1 MNDNKEIT
9 FDDDSLPLK
18 TIDFEKVID
27 INVEKHDEVTL
38 GEELYNYSI
47 GSVETLYVP
56 KLTYKL
62 LDKNILIITLAEDKK
77 SISILKGKNC

>member
-27 INVEKHDEVTL
+27 INVEKHDEVIL

-47 GSVETLYVP
+47 GSVETLYVS

-62 LDKNILIITLAEDKK
+62 LDKNSLVITLGEDKK
-77 SISILKGKNC
+77 SISVLKGKNC

>member
-1 MNDNKEIT
+1 MTIKRT
-9 FDDDSLPLK
+9 FDSLPLK

-38 GEELYNYSI
+38 GEELYNYTI

-62 LDKNILIITLAEDKK
+62 SNSLVITLREDKK

>member
-1 MNDNKEIT
+1 MNDNKKIT

-38 GEELYNYSI
+38 GEELYNYTI
-47 GSVETLYVP
+47 GSV
-56 KLTYKL
+56 
-62 LDKNILIITLAEDKK
+62 
-77 SISILKGKNC
+77 